1 MIADR
6 IALIG
11 ANGNMGKRYARIMDW
26 CNIPYYGFDLHNMDQ
41 LPEKIAKCE
50 SMIVATPTDG
60 HFEMLLHLKKYNLP
74 ILCEKPIAKDLD
86 QLYKLLNSDI
96 KLKMVNQYAYI
107 ANRNKPVGATLSD
120 PMAESWY
127 DYFKSGGDGLYWD
140 CINIIG
146 LANNFPALSNES
158 PIWKCRIN
166 NQDLNIAEIDYSYIA
181 MVKDWKNNPKP
192 DHNYIALAHERVHAK
207 LAKEMLR

>member
-26 CNIPYYGFDLHNMDQ
+26 CNIPYYSFDLHNMDQ

-50 SMIVATPTDG
+50 SIILATPTDG
-60 HFEMLLHLKKYNLP
+60 HFEMLVHLKKYNLP
-74 ILCEKPIAKDLD
+74 ILCEKPITKDLD

-96 KLKMVNQYAYI
+96 KLKMVNQYKYMLAEKI
-107 ANRNKPVGATLSD
+107 KD
-120 PMAESWY
+120 EMAESWY
-127 DYFKSGGDGLYWD
+127 DYFKSGGDGIYWD

-146 LANNFPALSNES
+146 LARNFPTLSNES
-158 PIWKCRIN
+158 PIWRCRIN
-166 NQDLNIAEIDYSYIA
+166 NQDFNLSEIDYSYIS
-181 MVKDWKNNPKP
+181 MIQDWKNNPKP
-192 DHNYIALAHERVHAK
+192 DHEYIALAHERVHAK
-207 LAKEMLR
+207 MRKEGFYK

>member
-11 ANGNMGKRYARIMDW
+11 ANGNMGKRYAAIMDW
-26 CNIPYYGFDLHNMDQ
+26 CNIPYYAFDLHNMDQ
-41 LPEKIAKCE
+41 LPEKVAKCE

-74 ILCEKPIAKDLD
+74 ILCEKPITKNLD
-86 QLYKLLNSDI
+86 QLYKLLGTDI
-96 KLKMVNQYAYI
+96 KLKMVNQYSYI
-107 ANRNKPVGATLSD
+107 VDKNKKDAMS
-120 PMAESWY
+120 ESWY
-127 DYFKSGGDGLYWD
+127 DYYKSGGDGILWD

-146 LANNFPALSNES
+146 LSVNFPRLSNES

-166 NQDLNIAEIDYSYIA
+166 DQDLNIAEIDYSYIS
-181 MVKDWKNNPKP
+181 MIQDWKDNPKP
-192 DHNYIALAHERVHAK
+192 DHDYIAMAHEKVDAK
-207 LAKEMLR
+207 ILKGDLR